1 MKFWLLK
8 LKLSFG
14 AIGRLLLRPAYLIAA
29 VLIALL
35 TLGVVLWAFNLNL
48 LRYIL
53 SEPTLMVIERLWFL
67 VSIYGSVLTNFE
79 SLVAVSLVL
88 FSALFGINLAA
99 LIFVI
104 KQKGKIVSSGGKSA
118 GGIITAIIG
127 AGCAACGTSIISPV
141 LAALGASGS
150 IALAQSV
157 GLAINIASIIIMFFS
172 IYASGKLVANFQART
187 ANSSSP

>member
-35 TLGVVLWAFNLNL
+35 TLGIVLWAFNLNL